1 MVFPNDSRAFQDLP
15 KTVFEDKYWPR
26 DLPGM
31 QALTSDS
38 NVTSIPYGPLNATN
52 RNDYLLPD
60 LTSAANLTANSTAIP
75 TGYLSG
81 YTGAHIIIA
90 SILVTALMIII
101 VVGNALVVIAIA
113 VDRNLKG
120 LQNWFIASLA
130 VADLL
135 VGLLIMPLSL
145 TNELLGYWIFGNVL
159 CELWLATD
167 VLLCTASILN
177 LCLISLDRYWSITRA
192 VSYVRTRTKKRAA
205 IMIATVWVL
214 SMIICLPPLVG
225 WKRPQPMKYGLPLCV
240 LSEDMGYVVYSTLG
254 SFYIPL
260 VVMVVVYFKI
270 YLAARSRARRNLK
283 KPLVPVAQN
292 GKSSSTT
299 PSTANS
305 GTKKDQHAMD
315 NKDIED
321 DDLSSYEVSAHQPSL
336 PPGKPGHEQC
346 MKHPDYKLQ
355 VPNPHIQYKPLDE
368 KFTDTDS
375 ACDSPVRNAMR
386 KSAGS
391 KKLTFSE
398 TDGESMSDTMG
409 RGTYTTP
416 SAITTEDNLKPLL
429 QGGDSQPES
438 DSQRD
443 TDRTPSQESKP
454 RPNDIALKCGGNDA
468 NANDLHTETTTDAED
483 ASQQG
488 TKLKVLLS
496 PATFRQLSS
505 QAALKHAERQKAKE
519 KHKRVEDTEKT
530 KRKIARAKE
539 RRATIVLGIIM
550 ATFILCWLPFFSSYL
565 ITSLTG
571 LNPPNLVFAIFFWAG
586 YCNSALNPVIYTI
599 FNRDFGQA
607 FYRLLCRRRRG
618 RL

>member
-1 MVFPNDSRAFQDLP
+1 MQSNSWETWLAASESEDPGSNETSGAVWLNHSMQPQNPRWLP
-15 KTVFEDKYWPR
+15 ISLSLWNETINI
-26 DLPGM
+26 
-31 QALTSDS
+31 SDPYGDVETLDFLGS
-38 NVTSIPYGPLNATN
+38 NVTKNITDNTTEN
-52 RNDYLLPD
+52 C
-60 LTSAANLTANSTAIP
+60 T
-75 TGYLSG
+75 SG
-81 YTGAHIIIA
+81 YTEAHIIIA

-101 VVGNALVVIAIA
+101 VAGNALVVIAIA

-177 LCLISLDRYWSITRA
+177 LCVISLDRYWSITRA
-192 VSYVRTRTKKRAA
+192 VSYVRTRTKKRAI
-205 IMIATVWVL
+205 IMIATVWIL

-225 WKRPQPMKYGLPLCV
+225 WKRPQPTKCGRPLCV
-240 LSEDMGYVVYSTLG
+240 LSEDIGYIVYSTLG

-260 VVMVVVYFKI
+260 IVMVVVYFKI

-283 KPLVPVAQN
+283 KPAPITQN
-292 GKSSSTT
+292 GKSVSVT
-299 PSTANS
+299 PSTTTS
-305 GTKKDQHAMD
+305 LGTKKDSHHVDEMR
-315 NKDIED
+315 DIDED
-321 DDLSSYEVSAHQPSL
+321 EPSSYEVNAQPV
-336 PPGKPGHEQC
+336 PAKIIAEQC
-346 MKHPDYKLQ
+346 IKHDYKLQ

-386 KSAGS
+386 RSVGKH
-391 KKLTFSE
+391 LTFSE
-398 TDGESMSDTMG
+398 TDGESA
-409 RGTYTTP
+409 P
-416 SAITTEDNLKPLL
+416 ENLGQKFVHSYGQGDLSSTAEENTKPLL
-429 QGGDSQPES
+429 DSQAES

-443 TDRTPSQESKP
+443 NRDAPS
-454 RPNDIALKCGGNDA
+454 RPADIALKCAGDP
-468 NANDLHTETTTDAED
+468 NANDVHTETTTDAED
-483 ASQQG
+483 ITQG

-496 PATFRQLSS
+496 PASFRQLSS

-550 ATFILCWLPFFSSYL
+550 ATFILCWLPFFSTYL
-565 ITSLTG
+565 ISSLTG
-571 LNPPNLVFAIFFWAG
+571 YNTPDLVFAVFFWAG

-607 FYRLLCRRRRG
+607 FYRLLCGRRRG